1 VPDVYFFALGGDFLV
16 TVDQFGVVLACGQN
30 DAGQLGLRATPHIDS
45 ITQQRGLL
53 GAIEFDLEADEHN
66 AVMVSA
72 GRKHAAFVTRS
83 GSVYT
88 WGYGW
93 HGQLGAGVQRE
104 YSFPQPTPQLAYSA
118 LMHGS
123 RATMIACGNTYTLLL
138 TASGHV
144 WGCGSNRHFQ
154 IGAQNMDD
162 PPQVTYRDIQVFTR
176 IPPTRFDSGDSDSQI
191 AFIAA
196 GFNHSAAVGRTNG
209 LLWTWGNGL
218 GGQLGHGDGG
228 HGCSAPV
235 PTHLPHETFGEAVV
249 SVSVCRNITMAV
261 TGSGALW
268 ASGWSTLG
276 TLGLGEVLR
285 CVAFQRVGTADD
297 FGEGGVRNV
306 VCSRWHSLILS
317 YDGSVRVCGSIDSGC
332 FHRHGGE
339 NYDTYFVPTLIN
351 RVYFKN
357 EPVVLVSASETHSVA
372 VTKSGRLLT
381 WGFEAPDYFGGL
393 ARTHAYGTDGEPF
406 PWLPR
411 QVLRTNIP
419 NQRIQLF
426 GLWQYPI
433 GVDEML
439 AFAMG
444 KHLRLG
450 TETCYGDA
458 PDEVLQCI
466 WASLMVPGASH
477 FGIGLQNLL
486 GI

>member
-1 VPDVYFFALGGDFLV
+1 MAVALGGNFLV
-16 TVDQFGVVLACGQN
+16 AVDQFGVVLACGQN
-30 DAGQLGLRATPHIDS
+30 DAGQLGLRETPHIDF
-45 ITQQRGLL
+45 ITEQRGLL
-53 GAIEFDLEADEHN
+53 GPLEFDFEADEHN

-72 GRKHAAFVTRS
+72 GGKHAAFVTRS

-88 WGYGW
+88 WGHGW

-104 YSFPQPTPQLAYSA
+104 YSLPQPTPQLAYSP
-118 LMHGS
+118 LMYGS
-123 RATMIACGNTYTLLL
+123 RATMVACGNTYTLLL

-154 IGAQNMDD
+154 IGVQNMDD
-162 PPQVTYRDIQVFTR
+162 PLQVTDRDIRVFTR
-176 IPPTRFDSGDSDSQI
+176 MPPTRFDCGDGDTQI

-196 GFNHSAAVGRTNG
+196 GINHSAAVGRTNG
-209 LLWTWGNGL
+209 LLWTWGRGV
-218 GGQLGHGDGG
+218 GGQLGHGGGG
-228 HGCSAPV
+228 HYCCALV
-235 PTHLPHETFGEAVV
+235 PTHLPRETFGEAVV
-249 SVSVCRNITMAV
+249 SVSVCRKITMAV

-268 ASGWSTLG
+268 VSGYSTTG
-276 TLGLGEVLR
+276 NLGLGDVQR

-297 FGEGGVRNV
+297 FGDGGVRSV

-317 YDGSVRVCGSIDSGC
+317 YDGSVRACGSHKSGC
-332 FHRHGGE
+332 FHGD
-339 NYDTYFVPTLIN
+339 NYLVPTLIA
-351 RVYFKN
+351 RVYFKD
-357 EPVVLVSASETHSVA
+357 EPVVLVSASDTHSVA
-372 VTKSGRLLT
+372 VTKSGRLFT

-393 ARTHAYGTDGEPF
+393 ARTLAYGTDGEPF

-426 GLWQYPI
+426 GLWLYPF

-444 KHLRLG
+444 KHSRLG
-450 TETCYGDA
+450 TETCYRDA
-458 PDEVLQCI
+458 PDEVLQFI